1 MGNVKETID
10 QYKTRILGYAE
21 GKDAL
26 ATQRATPI
34 RLARLTRGLSR
45 AQLAKKSAPDT
56 WSIGEILAHLSETE
70 MVVGWRLRQALT
82 KSGTSVHAYD
92 QDDWARV
99 GRYAKRDP
107 RKSLALFT
115 ALRECNLSL
124 LKGLSKEQWDCY
136 HMHQERGRET
146 VAHTARMIA
155 GHDLNHLLQIER
167 IRRDTLK
174 KKR

>member
-1 MGNVKETID
+1 MKETID
-10 QYKTRILGYAE
+10 QYRARILGYTE

-26 ATQRATPI
+26 ATQRNTPI

-82 KSGTSVHAYD
+82 NSGTPVHAYD
-92 QDDWARV
+92 QDDLARV

-115 ALRECNLSL
+115 ALRECNLSQGTLQRTVGL
-124 LKGLSKEQWDCY
+124 LPHASGARPGNRCP
-136 HMHQERGRET
+136 HG
-146 VAHTARMIA
+146 AH
-155 GHDLNHLLQIER
+155 D
-167 IRRDTLK
+167 RRP
-174 KKR
+174 

>member
-1 MGNVKETID
+1 MKETID
-10 QYKTRILGYAE
+10 QYKTRILGYAQ

-26 ATQRATPI
+26 ATQRATP
-34 RLARLTRGLSR
+34 RVLARLTRGLSR
-45 AQLAKKSAPDT
+45 AQLARKPTPDT
-56 WSIGEILAHLSETE
+56 WSIGEILAHLSEAE

-82 KSGTSVHAYD
+82 RSGTPVDAYD

-115 ALRECNLSL
+115 TLRECNLSL
-124 LKGLSKEQWDCY
+124 LKGLSREQWECY
-136 HMHQERGRET
+136 NMHQERGRET

-155 GHDLNHLLQIER
+155 GHDLNHLRQIER
-167 IRRDTLK
+167 IRRETFK

>member
-1 MGNVKETID
+1 MKETID
-10 QYKTRILGYAE
+10 QYRARILGYAE

-34 RLARLTRGLSR
+34 RLAGLTRGLSR

-82 KSGTSVHAYD
+82 NSGTPVHAYD

-155 GHDLNHLLQIER
+155 GHDLNHLMQIER